1 MSRARKFGALTA
13 VLACAGF
20 VAGCGGGGYT
30 AAESTPGTNG
40 AAATSTTSTTPAT
53 PGPETALGAYVP
65 ADLTEAVGSFKGYQQ
80 FPKDRAA
87 KIFVDPTVK
96 PVATTTAAAT
106 TPALGASVTSV
117 PVTSPA
123 PTATTTTTPAT
134 TTVTPTPVA
143 TTYVATLD
151 VSGQAQSVKVGDPVP
166 AAAPQFTVQTITDAK
181 VTLKLN
187 TGTLPGG
194 GTTIEIA
201 VGESVTLSNPT
212 TGASYVVKVTSIKPK
227 QA

>member
-1 MSRARKFGALTA
+1 MSRARKLGALTA

-30 AAESTPGTNG
+30 AAESGPSSGGNT
-40 AAATSTTSTTPAT
+40 TTSTSTAPAT
-53 PGPETALGAYVP
+53 PGPETALGDYAP
-65 ADLTEAVGSFKGYQQ
+65 TDAAEAVETFKGYEQ
-80 FPKDRAA
+80 FPKDRAG

-96 PVATTTAAAT
+96 PPAPTTTTTAAAS
-106 TPALGASVTSV
+106 PLASAVTSV
-117 PVTSPA
+117 PVTPTA
-123 PTATTTTTPAT
+123 PTTTAPAT
-134 TTVTPTPVA
+134 APVTPTPVA
-143 TTYVATLD
+143 TTYMATLD
-151 VSGQAQSVKVGDPVP
+151 VSGAAQSVKVGDAVP
-166 AAAPQFTVQTITDAK
+166 AAAPQFTVQTVTDAK

-187 TGTLPGG
+187 SGTLPGG

-212 TGASYVVKVTSIKPK
+212 TGASYVVKVTAIKP